1 MTINLATIDFAP
13 GNGGGGGGSI
23 TPEEQA
29 ALDTLVNASDGVLYT
44 SVFGPYSGSE
54 KIMSA
59 PEISNSYKIF
69 DVGGGEI
76 YYGYESDLYKYNSAI
91 NDFEKVATFEG
102 INFTGDSGIWKDN
115 SGRLYL
121 GKNYQLDIEN
131 QTYTYIESQTGY
143 GITAAYNDYN
153 RVNIFIGDKGIYNL
167 NNSSWSW
174 GATKS
179 YKFNEDTQT
188 FNTGQTVTGDIN
200 QASRL
205 MPWFKYKDHYL
216 FSYSGGIYEISEG
229 DDEVLT
235 TSVVTGTYFNM
246 IDTSSW
252 SWGTNDYNYF
262 VKDGVLYYL
271 NADPNGNEDTVIYV
285 YNETSQE
292 WDTHTINNTKLEE
305 GRFVISGDFLIS
317 PSLDHSKMY
326 IVNLGS
332 STSVNTSWTP
342 INSVAVDLTSD
353 QTISGNKSFENIAVE
368 NLNVGGVNFKYYD
381 KNFDL
386 GNTTLTGTDLKVN
399 IGNVTI
405 NDKVP
410 ATRDMCYVNETLLSP
425 GVNFEDICTIP
436 RPSWYNVDQNWKMW
450 YKVPSGDLFYIND
463 YRNYAYKYDSINNE
477 FVTVNTIS
485 NKIVSSHRAVLNQ
498 GTELWISKNGSVY
511 RWNNTNEDFDFIIS
525 TPDSGDW
532 IWQGDDT
539 TLRYGSEY
547 VLTYDSDTGT
557 YDWGQAQQVGL
568 VSECYS
574 YILNGQIYL
583 YVPMWNEIHTWDES
597 TGQGSFVGL
606 LNASPEDE
614 YYLAPVGN
622 YFYYYS
628 GDGSIIRKID
638 VAQAN
643 TDNFDV
649 ATNIPSGKGSGQN
662 YPPIFEYDGKYCTE
676 RNYSGNEQF
685 CYTYDYS
692 YWTPQVNTSVD
703 GTYTL
708 KATVLNG
715 EVTYSWELDQNV

>member
-1 MTINLATIDFAP
+1 MNINLAKIDFAP

-29 ALDTLVNASDGVLYT
+29 ALDTLVNASEGVLYT
-44 SVFGPYSGSE
+44 NVFGSYSGSE
-54 KIMSA
+54 KLMSA
-59 PEISNSYKIF
+59 PDISNSYRIF
-69 DVGGGEI
+69 DVGGGDI
-76 YYGYESDLYKYNSAI
+76 YYGNGSDLYKYNSTI

-102 INFTGDSGIWKDN
+102 LSLTNGIWKDN

-121 GKNYQLDIEN
+121 GKNYELDIEN
-131 QTYTYIESQTGY
+131 QTYTYIESSTGY
-143 GITAAYNDYN
+143 GIDAAYNDYN
-153 RVNIFIGDKGIYNL
+153 RVNIFIGNKGIYNL
-167 NNSSWSW
+167 NNSSWSF
-174 GATKS
+174 GGSKS
-179 YKFNEDTQT
+179 YKFNNDTQT
-188 FNTGQTVTGDIN
+188 FNAGQQVAGDID
-200 QASRL
+200 QAVRL
-205 MPWFKYKDHYL
+205 QPWFKYKDHYL
-216 FSYSGGIYEISEG
+216 FSNSGNIYEISEG

-235 TSVVTGTYFNM
+235 SSTVTGTYFNM

-252 SWGTNDYNYF
+252 GWSTNDYNYF

-332 STSVNTSWTP
+332 STSVNTSWMP
-342 INSVAVDLTSD
+342 INSVAVDLSSD
-353 QTISGNKSFENIAVE
+353 QQIYGLKSFENIAVE

-386 GNTTLTGTDLKVN
+386 GNTTLTGNNLKVN

-410 ATRDMCYVNETLLSP
+410 ATRDMCYVNRTFDSP
-425 GVNFEDICTIP
+425 GVNFEDICVIP
-436 RPSWYNVDQNWKMW
+436 RYNGYIIIDQNWKMW
-450 YKVPSGDLFYIND
+450 YKVPSGDIFYISD

-485 NKIVSSHRAVLNQ
+485 NKIVSGHRAVLNQ
-498 GTELWISKNGSVY
+498 GTELWIAKNGNVY
-511 RWNNTNEDFDFIIS
+511 RWNNTNEDFDLIIS
-525 TPDSGDW
+525 TPDGDDW

-539 TLRYGSEY
+539 TLRYKDQY
-547 VLTYDSDTGT
+547 VLTYDSGTDT
-557 YDWGQAQQVGL
+557 YSWGQAQHSGL

-597 TGQGSFVGL
+597 TGQGSLVGL
-606 LNASPEDE
+606 LNASPQDE

-628 GDGSIIRKID
+628 DSYTIRKID
-638 VAQAN
+638 VSASG
-643 TDNFDV
+643 TDDFDV

-676 RNYSGNEQF
+676 RNNNNNEQF

-692 YWTPQVNTSVD
+692 YWTPQPNTSVD

-708 KATVLNG
+708 KASVVGG
-715 EVTYSWELDQNV
+715 EVTYEWVLDQI

>member
-1 MTINLATIDFAP
+1 MNINLAKIDFCP
-13 GNGGGGGGSI
+13 GQGGGGGSI

-44 SVFGPYSGSE
+44 NVFGQYSGSE

-59 PEISNSYKIF
+59 PEISNSYRIF

-76 YYGYESDLYKYNSAI
+76 YYGYNSDLYKYNSAI

-102 INFTGDSGIWKDN
+102 LSFNGGIWKDN

-131 QTYTYIESQTGY
+131 QTYTYIQSSTGY
-143 GITAAYNDYN
+143 GIDATYNDYN
-153 RVNIFIGDKGIYNL
+153 RVNIFIGNKGIYNL
-167 NNSSWSW
+167 NNSSWSY
-174 GATKS
+174 GGSKS
-179 YKFNEDTQT
+179 YKFKEDTQT
-188 FNTGQTVTGDIN
+188 FNTGQQVAGDVN
-200 QASRL
+200 QAVRL
-205 MPWFKYKDHYL
+205 IPWFKYKDHYL
-216 FSYSGGIYEISEG
+216 FSNVNIYEISEG

-235 TSVVTGTYFNM
+235 TSNVTGTYFNM

-252 SWGTNDYNYF
+252 NWGINDFNYF

-332 STSVNTSWTP
+332 STSVNTSWMP
-342 INSVAVDLTSD
+342 INSVAVDLQSD
-353 QTISGNKSFENIAVE
+353 QQIYGSKSFENIDVD
-368 NLNVGGVNFKYYD
+368 NLSVGDVNFKNYD
-381 KNFDL
+381 KSFDL
-386 GNTTLTGTDLKVN
+386 GNTTLTGADLKVN

-410 ATRDMCYVNETLLSP
+410 ATRDMCYVNRTFDSP
-425 GVNFEDICTIP
+425 GVNFEDICVIP
-436 RPSWYNVDQNWKMW
+436 RYNWYNVDQNWKMW
-450 YKVPSGDLFYIND
+450 YKVPSGDLFYISD
-463 YRNYAYKYDSINNE
+463 YRNYAYKYDPINKE
-477 FVTVNTIS
+477 FVTVNTVN

-511 RWNNTNEDFDFIIS
+511 RWNNSTEDFDFIIS
-525 TPDSGDW
+525 TPDGDDW

-539 TLRYGSEY
+539 TLRYRDMY
-547 VLTYDSDTGT
+547 FLNYDSGTDTYSWDPVQT
-557 YDWGQAQQVGL
+557 APTFN
-568 VSECYS
+568 ECYS

-583 YVPMWNEIHTWDES
+583 YVPYMNAIYTWDEVNHQES
-597 TGQGSFVGL
+597 LVDYLGAYPQDG
-606 LNASPEDE
+606 D
-614 YYLAPVGN
+614 YLALVNG
-622 YFYYYS
+622 YFYYYAS
-628 GDGSIIRKID
+628 GVEIRRID
-638 VAQAN
+638 VN
-643 TDNFDV
+643 ETGENFDTW
-649 ATNIPSGKGSGQN
+649 TNIPSGKGSGQN

-676 RNYSGNEQF
+676 RNNNNNEQF

-692 YWTPQVNTSVD
+692 YWSPQPDTSVD

-708 KATVLNG
+708 KASVVNG
-715 EVTYSWELDQNV
+715 QVTYEWVLDQI